1 MRKHTKDKKLGKKI
15 SEKVKKI
22 RNKIKP
28 DEYNSFSIPE
38 VIMLVVISILFG
50 VIVGC
55 ILTYSKTLGKGNYT
69 NEENRLISTFE
80 KIRDNYYEEVSEED
94 LTDAAIDGMLNSLDD
109 PYSYYMD
116 STTTTDFKQR
126 IDGSYIGVGI
136 TVLHC
141 EGGDNSVTEIFEN
154 SPAAKAGVKVGDIFL
169 SIDGKEVRT
178 ISLEEISK
186 AIEGK
191 EGASSEFVFLRDEKE
206 VKIKI
211 TRGLVEIPSVTSKV
225 IKQDNKNIGYV
236 YIETFAANTYAQFS
250 KKLVA
255 LEKKNIDSLIIDVRS
270 NPGGHLSQVQ
280 SILSMFFDKKTIL
293 YQVETKGNI
302 EKFYANTK
310 DKRNYDVVVL
320 IDSSSASAS
329 EILAAC
335 FKDNY
340 KNVTLVGTKSYG
352 KGTIQKTYEFSNGSS
367 LKYTAQKWLTSK
379 GKSIDGEGI
388 EPDVVVELND
398 EYYNNPTDEND
409 LQLQKAIEILKN
421 K

>member
-136 TVLHC
+136 MVLHC
-141 EGGDNSVTEIFEN
+141 DGGDNSVTEIFEN

-178 ISLEEISK
+178 VSLEEISK

-191 EGASSEFVFLRDEKE
+191 KGASSEFVFLRDEKE
-206 VKIKI
+206 VKVKI

>member
-1 MRKHTKDKKLGKKI
+1 MRKHDKEKKIGKKI
-15 SEKVKKI
+15 SDKIKKI

-28 DEYNSFSIPE
+28 DDCNSFSIPE

-50 VIVGC
+50 IIVGC
-55 ILTYSKTLGKGNYT
+55 ILTYSKTLGNGNYT

-80 KIRDNYYEEVSEED
+80 KIRDNYYEEVSEDD
-94 LTDAAIDGMLNSLDD
+94 LTNAAIDGMLNSLDD

-136 TVLHC
+136 TVLHYV
-141 EGGDNSVTEIFEN
+141 GGDNSVTEIFDN

-178 ISLEEISK
+178 VSLEEISK
-186 AIEGK
+186 AIAGK
-191 EGASSEFVFLRDEKE
+191 EGTSSEFVFLRDDKE
-206 VKIKI
+206 VKVKI

-250 KKLVA
+250 KKLTA

-280 SILSMFFDKKTIL
+280 SILSMFFDKKTVL
-293 YQVETKGNI
+293 YQVETKGNV
-302 EKFYANTK
+302 EKFYSNTK

-329 EILAAC
+329 EILASC

-340 KNVTLVGTKSYG
+340 KKVTLVGTKSYG

-388 EPDVVVELND
+388 EPDVVVELDD
-398 EYYNNPTDEND
+398 EYYNNPTDDND

>member
-1 MRKHTKDKKLGKKI
+1 M
-15 SEKVKKI
+15 
-22 RNKIKP
+22 
-28 DEYNSFSIPE
+28 
-38 VIMLVVISILFG
+38 
-50 VIVGC
+50 GC

-178 ISLEEISK
+178 VSLEEISK

-191 EGASSEFVFLRDEKE
+191 KGASSEFVFLRDEKE
-206 VKIKI
+206 VKVKI

>member
-1 MRKHTKDKKLGKKI
+1 
-15 SEKVKKI
+15 
-22 RNKIKP
+22 
-28 DEYNSFSIPE
+28 
-38 VIMLVVISILFG
+38 
-50 VIVGC
+50 
-55 ILTYSKTLGKGNYT
+55 
-69 NEENRLISTFE
+69 
-80 KIRDNYYEEVSEED
+80 
-94 LTDAAIDGMLNSLDD
+94 
-109 PYSYYMD
+109 
-116 STTTTDFKQR
+116 
-126 IDGSYIGVGI
+126 
-136 TVLHC
+136 
-141 EGGDNSVTEIFEN
+141 
-154 SPAAKAGVKVGDIFL
+154 
-169 SIDGKEVRT
+169 
-178 ISLEEISK
+178 
-186 AIEGK
+186 
-191 EGASSEFVFLRDEKE
+191 
-206 VKIKI
+206 
-211 TRGLVEIPSVTSKV
+211 
-225 IKQDNKNIGYV
+225 
-236 YIETFAANTYAQFS
+236 
-250 KKLVA
+250 
-255 LEKKNIDSLIIDVRS
+255 
-270 NPGGHLSQVQ
+270 
-280 SILSMFFDKKTIL
+280 MFFDKKTIL